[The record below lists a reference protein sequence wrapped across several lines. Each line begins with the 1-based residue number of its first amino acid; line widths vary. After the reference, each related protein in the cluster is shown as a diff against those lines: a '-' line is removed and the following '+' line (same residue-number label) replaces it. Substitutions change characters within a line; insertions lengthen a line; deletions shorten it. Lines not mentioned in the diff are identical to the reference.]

1 MIDFSWI
8 TPELAIGG
16 CFGTEV
22 CAVLAREH
30 RIRGVVDLR
39 AEARDEDL
47 VLRRHG
53 LELLHLPT
61 LDHAAV
67 APEMLRDGVAFA
79 ARHLDAG
86 GRVLIHCQ
94 YGIGRSGLLG
104 LCVLV
109 DRGMAPLAALE
120 LAKTRRSK
128 VSPSPAQYEA
138 WMAWLRE
145 RGIPGPSFRE
155 FAAIAYRHLR
165 PAS

>member
-8 TPELAIGG
+8 TPDLAIGG
-16 CFGTEV
+16 CFATTLCE
-22 CAVLAREH
+22 ALATEH

-39 AEARDEDL
+39 AEARDEE
-47 VLRRHG
+47 VALRRHG

-67 APEMLRDGVAFA
+67 APEMLRSGVAFA

-94 YGIGRSGLLG
+94 HGIGRSGLLG

-109 DRGMAPLAALE
+109 DRGMAPLAAILRRAAVAGLGIAVLPTFMAASD
-120 LAKTRRSK
+120 LAAGRLTI
-128 VSPSPAQYEA
+128 VLTHEVG
-138 WMAWLRE
+138 L
-145 RGIPGPSFRE
+145 
-155 FAAIAYRHLR
+155 
-165 PAS
+165 